1 MDVRT
6 ETINLLEE
14 NIVGKLLDIDLDDN
28 FLTPKA
34 KINKWDYVKL
44 RSFSTAK
51 EIISNMKRQL
61 SEWEKIS
68 SEEGRNKEK
77 KEKAKSNTGRFFNCK
92 AIPHMTICLA
102 SVTPAR

>member
-34 KINKWDYVKL
+34 KINIWDYVKL
-44 RSFSTAK
+44 KSFSTAK
-51 EIISNMKRQL
+51 EPISKMKRQL

-68 SEEGRNKEK
+68 ANNISDKGLTLKI
-77 KEKAKSNTGRFFNCK
+77 SNVKMKNSYNSIVKNPNNLIKNGQM
-92 AIPHMTICLA
+92 I
-102 SVTPAR
+102 

>member
-51 EIISNMKRQL
+51 EIISNIKRQL

-68 SEEGRNKEK
+68 SNNISDKGLTLKILNVKNEEFIQLNSQKPK
-77 KEKAKSNTGRFFNCK
+77 QFD
-92 AIPHMTICLA
+92 
-102 SVTPAR
+102 

>member
-14 NIVGKLLDIDLDDN
+14 NIVGKLLDIDLDN
-28 FLTPKA
+28 NVLTPKA

-51 EIISNMKRQL
+51 ETISNMKRQFY
-61 SEWEKIS
+61 EWEKIS
-68 SEEGRNKEK
+68 SNNISDKGLTLKILNVKNEELIQLNSQKPK
-77 KEKAKSNTGRFFNCK
+77 QFD
-92 AIPHMTICLA
+92 
-102 SVTPAR
+102 

>member
-1 MDVRT
+1 M
-6 ETINLLEE
+6 
-14 NIVGKLLDIDLDDN
+14 LLDIDLDDN
-28 FLTPKA
+28 FWTPKA

-68 SEEGRNKEK
+68 SNNISDKGLTLKILNVKNEEFIQLNSQKPK
-77 KEKAKSNTGRFFNCK
+77 QFD
-92 AIPHMTICLA
+92 
-102 SVTPAR
+102 

>member
-68 SEEGRNKEK
+68 SNNISDKGLTLKILNVKNEEFIQLNSQKPK
-77 KEKAKSNTGRFFNCK
+77 QFD
-92 AIPHMTICLA
+92 
-102 SVTPAR
+102 

>member
-6 ETINLLEE
+6 ETINLLGE

-51 EIISNMKRQL
+51 KTISNMKRQFY
-61 SEWEKIS
+61 EWEKIS
-68 SEEGRNKEK
+68 SNNISDKGLTLKILNVKNEELTQLNSQKPK
-77 KEKAKSNTGRFFNCK
+77 QFD
-92 AIPHMTICLA
+92 
-102 SVTPAR
+102 